1 MQKIEK
7 ISQDFYLEEKVIIE
21 GDGSLI
27 ITTKNNKIYKLIFIP
42 NDISNT
48 KGFILSNYEPDLTN
62 FINLLVYYLKEKQI
76 I

>member
-42 NDISNT
+42 NDIFNT